1 MEFKKRGTVNGDL
14 MSHLIGIVD
23 ILQQNLA
30 DTANTFK
37 KLKRERLKKKMQEA
51 EGYMLARSF

>member
-1 MEFKKRGTVNGDL
+1 MLIVFQVELKKRRTADGDM

-23 ILQQNLA
+23 ILQKNLM

-37 KLKRERLKKKMQEA
+37 TFKKERLKKKMQEA
-51 EGYMLARSF
+51 EG